1 VIFGVGVG
9 IAGNSIGLEYAL
21 IFASF
26 LSPQI
31 CTKLAASPNASIS
44 PEVDKSIAFI

>member
-1 VIFGVGVG
+1 MTFGAGVGM
-9 IAGNSIGLEYAL
+9 AGNSIDSEYAL

-26 LSPQI
+26 LSPQR
-31 CTKLAASPNASIS
+31 CTILAASPNASIS

>member
-1 VIFGVGVG
+1 VILDDGVG
-9 IAGNSIGLEYAL
+9 IAGNSIGLEYAF

-26 LSPQI
+26 LSSQR

-44 PEVDKSIAFI
+44 PEADKSIAFI